1 MLARD
6 ATAGADLCLWL
17 LDASAPPTW
26 PEDNLHDQ
34 ENLKLVV
41 NKTDLSP
48 VWEIDQPV
56 LRVSALTGAGLVEL
70 VEAMARWLVP
80 HPPPPGAA
88 VPFTPDLASL
98 TEEALNH
105 ARTGRVEKMKE
116 IVAALANDAR

>member
-1 MLARD
+1 MSKDR
-6 ATAGADLCLWL
+6 
-17 LDASAPPTW
+17 
-26 PEDNLHDQ
+26 

-48 VWEIDQPV
+48 AWDINQSHA
-56 LRVSALTGAGLVEL
+56 LRVSALTGAGLAEL

-105 ARTGRVEKMKE
+105 ARAGRVEKMKE